1 MMVVVCVCR
10 MGEELCVGVWKG
22 WGDKRDMLSAMI
34 IYIMDFFDPVHLFII
49 INLNAFGNGVP
60 FMFFLH

>member
-34 IYIMDFFDPVHLFII
+34 ICIMDLFDTVHLFIKLLSI
-49 INLNAFGNGVP
+49 
-60 FMFFLH
+60 